1 MMFEIGF
8 SELLLL
14 FVVALIV
21 VGPERLP
28 GLARTLG
35 HWVAKARRM
44 VSEVKGEIEREMRV
58 EDLKQS
64 MRQPEGIAE
73 IKQLAERVKS
83 INAEVRGVITDVTTQ
98 TPTLPACAPTEPSDA
113 KPSSEPPAK

>member
-1 MMFEIGF
+1 MFEIGF
-8 SELLLL
+8 SELVLL

-35 HWVAKARRM
+35 RWVARARRM
-44 VSEVKGEIEREMRV
+44 VAEVKGEIEREVQV
-58 EDLKQS
+58 EDLKQT
-64 MRQPEGIAE
+64 MRQQEGIAE

-83 INAEVRGVITDVTTQ
+83 INTDIRGVITDVTTP
-98 TPTLPACAPTEPSDA
+98 TPALPPRAPA
-113 KPSSEPPAK
+113 EPPGSKSSSDSPLK

>member
-1 MMFEIGF
+1 MFEIGF
-8 SELLLL
+8 SELVLL

-35 HWVAKARRM
+35 RWVAKARRM
-44 VSEVKGEIEREMRV
+44 VAEVKGEIEREMQV

-83 INAEVRGVITDVTTQ
+83 INTDLQGVITDVTTP
-98 TPTLPACAPTEPSDA
+98 TPTLPPRASTEPPGA
-113 KPSSEPPAK
+113 KTASEPPVK

>member
-1 MMFEIGF
+1 MFEIGF
-8 SELLLL
+8 SELVLL

-35 HWVAKARRM
+35 RWVAKARRM
-44 VSEVKGEIEREMRV
+44 AAEVKGEIEREMQV
-58 EDLKQS
+58 EDLKQA

-83 INAEVRGVITDVTTQ
+83 INTDVQGVITDVTTP
-98 TPTLPACAPTEPSDA
+98 TPTLPPRAPAEPSGSKTSPD
-113 KPSSEPPAK
+113 PAVK